1 MPGYNIFLSAVTAE
15 FGSYRHKL
23 RHDLTGLIDSVMAQ
37 EDLVVTG
44 EPTLVLLDSHI
55 KECDLVVHLV
65 GNMTGALAEEPSLE
79 VIRRRYPKMGEDLP
93 QLAPFLKP
101 GAPALPYTQW
111 EAWLALYHRKPLI
124 IGVPDDNA
132 PRDERYER
140 SEEQCTAQQTHLQRL
155 ADRGLYPFSPTFAN
169 ADRLT
174 VVVQRWIRNQDAG
187 QEKKD
192 RDQINPRAL
201 PLLCNRDKQDGCFEK
216 QIESYFTLCLTRPL
230 LLILPGHRRE
240 RHDLYIERVKEWSLK
255 KHPQMAGFNGD
266 PDYIVL
272 KFCKSLCVIN
282 DIAGVWREIFKS
294 LPKNI
299 EKRPDKSFV
308 ASLTKQGIR
317 ALLIDVQLT
326 ASECSGNP
334 QKPLQLMVDY
344 LASFPD
350 TDGRIFV
357 GIVMSMIEDRRPGW
371 WNQWKVGDWTHSRI
385 QQLEEQYRDSTKF
398 LVKSLPKLESPEEP
412 DVWNWLR
419 YPDVSDSIFYVRD
432 EEVAGIFQGR
442 NSLPMNDLYTKL
454 DNLLLKH
461 WAQQRIHR

>member
-15 FGSYRHKL
+15 FGSYRNKL
-23 RHDLTGLIDSVMAQ
+23 RQDLTGHIDSVMVQ
-37 EDLVVTG
+37 EDLIVTG
-44 EPTLVLLDSHI
+44 TETLDMLDVHI
-55 KECDLVVHLV
+55 RKCNLAVHLV
-65 GNMTGALAEEPSLE
+65 GDMLGALAKEPSLE
-79 VIRRRYPKMGEDLP
+79 VIRQHYPKMGEKLP

-101 GAPALPYTQW
+101 GAPALSYTQW
-111 EAWLALYHRKPLI
+111 EAWLALYHDKPLI
-124 IGVPDDNA
+124 IAAPKDGA
-132 PRDERYER
+132 PRDKPYKLIQEERA
-140 SEEQCTAQQTHLQRL
+140 AQQAHLQRL
-155 ADRGLYPFSPTFAN
+155 EKHARYISCHFHNG
-169 ADRLT
+169 DRLT
-174 VVVQRWIRNQDAG
+174 VVVQRWIRNEDVG
-187 QEKKD
+187 HEKRDKD
-192 RDQINPRAL
+192 QLPPRDL
-201 PLLCNRDKQDGCFEK
+201 PLLCDRDGQEECLEK
-216 QIESYFTLCLTRPL
+216 QVDSYFELCLTRPL
-230 LLILPGHRRE
+230 LLILPGHKLE

-255 KHPQMAGFNGD
+255 RHPKMAGFNGD
-266 PDYIVL
+266 PNYIVL

-282 DIAGVWREIFKS
+282 DIAGVWRELFKS

-326 ASECSGNP
+326 ASECSGKP
-334 QKPLQLMVDY
+334 QGPLQLMVDF

-357 GIVMSMIEDRRPGW
+357 GIVMSLIEDRRSGW
-371 WNQWKVGDWTHSRI
+371 WKQWRVGDWTHSRI
-385 QQLEEQYRDSTKF
+385 QQLEKQYRDSTKF
-398 LVKSLPKLESPEEP
+398 LVKSLPKLESPRER

-419 YPDVSDSIFYVRD
+419 HDLVSDSIFYVRD